1 VLPCLVWHYVVDAG
15 YTSMLMVRSGNLYFA
30 ITAIAGTGALLVPL
44 VITLVAAWRRG
55 GFIESA
61 ALDNAAEPAPPEP
74 APRAVLQPM
83 AIPAAPLRVVG
94 PLAVVL
100 VAGGLV
106 LAWRAPDP
114 GRNIGVTLRPVAVRH
129 AAEGFL
135 AAQGIDPTK
144 WRLVVTA
151 RGEVLSPLIRRFL
164 LENGGVGQVARLAAA
179 VPAWQVRAFRPE
191 EREEWQLGVDD
202 PGGKVVR
209 FEHALREE
217 APGASL
223 GEADARAR
231 AEAALA
237 AAGFDVGRLV
247 FKEAKSE
254 KRPAR
259 LDYTLTWKDPGH
271 SVGEGEYLLDVT
283 VQGDRVDALER
294 RFKLPEAWE
303 RAREKTTALHFAL
316 LAVKIALIALL
327 AVHGLLAFY
336 RGMRAGVVPWKP
348 VVWLAGGTMALM
360 ALGAALRAPLLWAEY
375 PSAQPEAL
383 FRTSTLV
390 VLAIS
395 VLLQGAV
402 AVLALG
408 TLAACFPIARA
419 FTQPAARRSVAGSSI
434 AAALTLLGALLMV
447 DGIAAFALA
456 RFPRAFSDAP
466 ISIPTA
472 AATALPAV
480 AGLGGRLF
488 LAVLL
493 LTLAGLAIHRWHEL
507 RQGWVRALFV
517 IAALAALLPSGVDA
531 STPELAAGVMRAVV
545 VLVAAVL
552 LLRVAFAGNPVAFV
566 LATVWLA
573 TAAASAPFIRQP
585 GGFYAY
591 SGWALLA
598 IVAAASLAWLWR
610 GPRDERQ
617 DLSLPG

>member
-1 VLPCLVWHYVVDAG
+1 
-15 YTSMLMVRSGNLYFA
+15 
-30 ITAIAGTGALLVPL
+30 
-44 VITLVAAWRRG
+44 
-55 GFIESA
+55 
-61 ALDNAAEPAPPEP
+61 
-74 APRAVLQPM
+74 
-83 AIPAAPLRVVG
+83 
-94 PLAVVL
+94 
-100 VAGGLV
+100 
-106 LAWRAPDP
+106 
-114 GRNIGVTLRPVAVRH
+114 
-129 AAEGFL
+129 
-135 AAQGIDPTK
+135 
-144 WRLVVTA
+144 
-151 RGEVLSPLIRRFL
+151 
-164 LENGGVGQVARLAAA
+164 
-179 VPAWQVRAFRPE
+179 
-191 EREEWQLGVDD
+191 
-202 PGGKVVR
+202 
-209 FEHALREE
+209 
-217 APGASL
+217 
-223 GEADARAR
+223 
-231 AEAALA
+231 
-237 AAGFDVGRLV
+237 
-247 FKEAKSE
+247 
-254 KRPAR
+254 
-259 LDYTLTWKDPGH
+259 
-271 SVGEGEYLLDVT
+271 
-283 VQGDRVDALER
+283 
-294 RFKLPEAWE
+294 
-303 RAREKTTALHFAL
+303 
-316 LAVKIALIALL
+316 
-327 AVHGLLAFY
+327 
-336 RGMRAGVVPWKP
+336 VPWKP
-348 VVWLAGGTMALM
+348 VAWLAGATMARL
-360 ALGAALRAPLLWAEY
+360 AVAGALRVPLLWAEY
-375 PSAQPEAL
+375 PTAQPEAL

-390 VLAIS
+390 VVAIS
-395 VLLQGAV
+395 VLLQGAMV
-402 AVLALG
+402 VLALG
-408 TLAACFPIARA
+408 TLAACFPAARA
-419 FTQPAARRSVAGSSI
+419 LTQPAARRSVAGSSI